1 MKTQRVLLLLAAVLL
16 AGPLAYASGPEAG
29 LKDVHF
35 TAGMFHSPKGIG
47 GSFRFGGQNALAVYA
62 DMEEVYAGRALY
74 PGLRVSWL
82 HPLPLAKKTA
92 RDGSGAYGT
101 GISAARDGSVFT
113 FYAGPGLTGGYVRDK
128 GEWYGFM
135 AGVSLGAGVSV
146 GLRERFILS
155 LELEGSAALQL
166 SKNTLLDSW
175 VTHFYRNGWRQALY
189 PQLKIEY
196 RF

>member
-1 MKTQRVLLLLAAVLL
+1 
-16 AGPLAYASGPEAG
+16 
-29 LKDVHF
+29 
-35 TAGMFHSPKGIG
+35 
-47 GSFRFGGQNALAVYA
+47 
-62 DMEEVYAGRALY
+62 
-74 PGLRVSWL
+74 
-82 HPLPLAKKTA
+82 
-92 RDGSGAYGT
+92 
-101 GISAARDGSVFT
+101 
-113 FYAGPGLTGGYVRDK
+113 
-128 GEWYGFM
+128 M

-146 GLRERFILS
+146 GLRERFVLS

>member
-35 TAGMFHSPKGIG
+35 TAGIFHSPKGIG

-92 RDGSGAYGT
+92 RDGS
-101 GISAARDGSVFT
+101 VFT

-146 GLRERFILS
+146 GLRERFVLS